1 MTSLYIIFGM
11 AMVVDAAV
19 AYLGVGIA
27 LLEFKGIELP
37 LIKCVYKENK

>member
-1 MTSLYIIFGM
+1 MTSLIIIAGLSI
-11 AMVVDAAV
+11 VVDLTV

-37 LIKCVYKENK
+37 LIKRVYKENK